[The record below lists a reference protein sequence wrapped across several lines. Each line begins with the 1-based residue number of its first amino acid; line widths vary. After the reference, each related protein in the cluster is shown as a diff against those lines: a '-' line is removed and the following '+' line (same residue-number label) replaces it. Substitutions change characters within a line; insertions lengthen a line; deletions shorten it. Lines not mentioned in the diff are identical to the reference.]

1 MVLWLWTTFPGVEGK
16 SNKIL
21 LYGGAAVTKYPRLG
35 NLQRQV
41 LAMLLRLASNSR
53 AQAIILSQPPDS
65 WDSRHMPLYPA
76 EIS

>member
-1 MVLWLWTTFPGVEGK
+1 MVLWLWSTFPGVEGK

-41 LAMLLRLASNSR
+41 LAVTQAGLKLQGSSNHLVSAS
-53 AQAIILSQPPDS
+53 
-65 WDSRHMPLYPA
+65 
-76 EIS
+76 